1 MCPTRLWDKRRIN
14 PSGEWFPMTNS
25 HDEYIPALSYRFLTP
40 FYDFIQK
47 YIVRDIRYK
56 TLLIQ
61 QADIKPSQHV
71 LDLGCGTGTLALMVK
86 QARPSA
92 EVTGLDADPD
102 MLKVAKYKSS
112 QQNALVKFDVGFTN
126 KLPYPDASFD
136 RVLSSIMIHH
146 LKTPDKETTGRE
158 VFRVLKPGG
167 QLHIIDFG
175 KPYTWYGKLLGP
187 FLHKFEEANDNIEG
201 RLPEIFGAPGL
212 KTEIVGHFWTF
223 FGDLAFLKGVK

>member
-1 MCPTRLWDKRRIN
+1 MSN
-14 PSGEWFPMTNS
+14 TNE
-25 HDEYIPALSYRFLTP
+25 DYIPALSYRFLTP

-47 YIVRDIRYK
+47 YIVRDVRYK

-61 QADIKPSQHV
+61 QANIQPGHHV
-71 LDLGCGTGTLALMVK
+71 LDLGCGTGTLAIMAK
-86 QARPSA
+86 QTQPSA
-92 EVTGLDADPD
+92 EVAGLDADPQ
-102 MLKVAKYKSS
+102 MLKVAKYKSN
-112 QQNALVKFDVGFTN
+112 QLNAPVKFNTGFTN

-146 LKTPDKETTGRE
+146 LKTPDKWQTGRE

-175 KPYTWYGKLLGP
+175 KPYTWYGKMLGP
-187 FLHKFEEANDNIEG
+187 FLHKFEEANDNIDG
-201 RLPEIFGAPGL
+201 KLPEIFGAPGL

-223 FGDLAFLKGVK
+223 FGDLAFLKGQKPL